1 MIAKT
6 KNKDKDIEENQ
17 KRKNKIKDFLHSFK
31 APSTSSPTATDQV
44 NSSFPFI
51 DNLISLSM

>member
-17 KRKNKIKDFLHSFK
+17 KSKNKIKDFLHSFK

-44 NSSFPFI
+44 NSSFPC
-51 DNLISLSM
+51 NKRA